1 MLATALQ
8 NLMKT
13 FVVGD
18 IHGRCAQLLNVLD
31 MLPRDES
38 TDTLIFLGD
47 LIDRGPDVP
56 GCVDHVLNLCKREP
70 DKVICLRGNHEQMLL
85 DFLDKSNSIWMET
98 TTGSDQ
104 TFAQYTATSLRI
116 RTDTDFNTARDLIAA
131 KIPHEQIDFFRKL
144 PLYYEDDFALYVHA
158 GLEDGKHPRESSP
171 HALLWTRDEHF
182 YKGYRGKPCVFGHTP
197 TPLLPWRGRLGRH
210 GIYLFNSA
218 IGIDTGYNLYSP
230 LTCLSL
236 PDFTLY
242 QTFADGRTAT
252 HHITTLIPESLKQM
266 QRKAASAEL

>member
-1 MLATALQ
+1 
-8 NLMKT
+8 MKT
-13 FVVGD
+13 FIVGD
-18 IHGRCAQLLNVLD
+18 IHGRCAQLINLLD

-47 LIDRGPDVP
+47 LIDRGPDIP
-56 GCVDHVLNLCKREP
+56 GCVDHVLNLSEQQP
-70 DKVICLRGNHEQMLL
+70 QKVLCLRGNHEQMLL
-85 DFLDKSNSIWMET
+85 DFIDRRNTIWMDSV
-98 TTGSDQ
+98 TGSDQ
-104 TFAQYTATSLRI
+104 TYQQYTEKALELRTEADLDEARERVATRI
-116 RTDTDFNTARDLIAA
+116 
-131 KIPHEQIDFFRKL
+131 PPGHIDFFRRL
-144 PLYYEDDFALYVHA
+144 PLYHEDDYALYVHA

-171 HALLWTRDEHF
+171 HALLWTRDDHF

-210 GIYLFNSA
+210 GIYVFNSA
-218 IGIDTGYNLYSP
+218 IGIDTGYNLHSP

-252 HHITTLIPESLKQM
+252 HHITTLIPESLKEM
-266 QRKAASAEL
+266 Q